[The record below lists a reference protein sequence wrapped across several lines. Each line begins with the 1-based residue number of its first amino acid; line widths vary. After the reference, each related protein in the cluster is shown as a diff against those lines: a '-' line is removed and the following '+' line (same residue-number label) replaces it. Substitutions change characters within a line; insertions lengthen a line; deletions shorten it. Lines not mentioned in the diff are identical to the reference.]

1 MEVIA
6 VQLIKSLEVSL
17 LAVEQLHNVHPA
29 DILCYIGI
37 DTRMAHADSAEVI
50 THSTTEIGSN
60 QEEWRHDKER
70 HQRKLSVDDKQQ
82 DSYVEDSESIS
93 KNAAGA

>member
-37 DTRMAHADSAEVI
+37 DTRKAHADSAEVI
-50 THSTTEIGSN
+50 THSKTEIGSN
-60 QEEWRHDKER
+60 PEEWGHDNES
-70 HQRKLSVDDKQQ
+70 HQRQLPVDDKQQ
-82 DSYVEDSESIS
+82 DSYAEDSESIT
-93 KNAAGA
+93 KNGDGA